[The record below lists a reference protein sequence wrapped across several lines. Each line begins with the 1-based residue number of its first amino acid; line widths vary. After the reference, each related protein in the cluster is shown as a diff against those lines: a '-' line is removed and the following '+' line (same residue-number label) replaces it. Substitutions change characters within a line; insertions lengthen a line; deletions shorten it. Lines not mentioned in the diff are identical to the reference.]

1 MFMSLGEK
9 EMGDL
14 SPVRAGRHLT
24 LRGLLQEQLDP
35 RLSMKTRR
43 LAWQFSGFVALTA
56 QTINRVSTF
65 RPLTVPFQC
74 LTMSDSPT
82 RARVVQTI
90 AGLHTPG
97 LYEFGC
103 DPCEKAKLNTP
114 KGNKQCLYY
123 KDKRKASNPDKDPVS
138 KWEKDVTEQECAD
151 LAAADEKV
159 ETYWCEEGGGPPK
172 GEVCPPKKT
181 YSYNFETMQPTNSPT
196 PQG

>member
-1 MFMSLGEK
+1 
-9 EMGDL
+9 
-14 SPVRAGRHLT
+14 
-24 LRGLLQEQLDP
+24 
-35 RLSMKTRR
+35 
-43 LAWQFSGFVALTA
+43 
-56 QTINRVSTF
+56 
-65 RPLTVPFQC
+65 
-74 LTMSDSPT
+74 MSDSPT

-90 AGLHTPG
+90 AGLNPPPEFVGPKIAAWFAWTD
-97 LYEFGC
+97 EFGC

-181 YSYNFETMQPTNSPT
+181 YSYNFETMQPTMSPT
-196 PQG
+196 PQSES